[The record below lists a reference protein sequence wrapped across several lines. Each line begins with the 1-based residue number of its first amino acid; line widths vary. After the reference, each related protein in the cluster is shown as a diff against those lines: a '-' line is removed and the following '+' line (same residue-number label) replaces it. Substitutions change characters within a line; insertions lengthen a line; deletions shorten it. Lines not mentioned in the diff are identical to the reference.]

1 MGGLVFRRT
10 IVLFLGF
17 NLFLAIIL
25 IPGVAAPDVLQ
36 LEEHE
41 PILIDGNLDFLNTA
55 SVEGWTGTGSE
66 ESPITIK
73 GFNIIGEYYGIRIT
87 NVDLNFRIEDCLING
102 SEGELSW
109 SFGILLDN
117 CSSATVEK
125 STIWGFDVGICLSHS
140 DCTLVSRT
148 EVFESFF
155 GVFVNHSSSVWL
167 HSLDIVMC
175 GVGVRLNHT
184 IHTSIDQT
192 IIDHCTYSG
201 IEGIYNSGTHLR
213 HNTIIGSEIGVAF
226 ALNENWVFEESAI
239 LSCETGIQASQS
251 SGGFVIRALIKNCSM
266 LGIRLEASST
276 NISIVENWFGPNN
289 TQNAQDDG
297 EANTWYED
305 ILQIGNYWSDYSGE
319 GPYTIPGSAGSV
331 DLYPTALEDAPD
343 WEDIVTIDDGQPG
356 DNGTSTDTTDDD
368 TLNPETMLIIS
379 ASVIVILLV
388 VTAMLRSRVS
398 GEMG

>member
-1 MGGLVFRRT
+1 MFRRT

-17 NLFLAIIL
+17 NLFLAMIL
-25 IPGVAAPDVLQ
+25 VPEVAAPDILL

-41 PILIDGNLDFLNTA
+41 PILIDGNQDFLNTA
-55 SVEGWTGTGSE
+55 SIEGWTGTGSE
-66 ESPITIK
+66 QSPITIK
-73 GFNIIGEYYGIRIT
+73 GFNITGDYYGIKIT
-87 NVDLNFRIEDCLING
+87 NVDLNFKIEGCLING
-102 SEGELSW
+102 SEGELDW

-117 CSSATVEK
+117 CSSASIEK
-125 STIWGFDVGICLSHS
+125 STIWGFDVGICLSNSIH
-140 DCTLVSRT
+140 TLVNRT

-155 GVFVNHSSSVWL
+155 GVFVNHSSYVRL

-184 IHTSIDQT
+184 RRASIDQT

-201 IEGIYNSGTHLR
+201 IEGIYDSGTHLQ
-213 HNTIIGSEIGVAF
+213 HNVIIGSEVGVAF
-226 ALNENWVFEESAI
+226 ALNGNWVFEESAI
-239 LSCETGIQASQS
+239 WSCETGIQASQS
-251 SGGFVIRALIKNCSM
+251 SGGFVIRALIKECSM

-331 DLYPTALEDAPD
+331 DLFPTSLEDAPN
-343 WEDIVTIDDGQPG
+343 WEDIVAIDDGQPG
-356 DNGTSTDTTDDD
+356 GDNTSTGTTDDD
-368 TLNPETMLIIS
+368 TLNPEIMLIAS

-398 GEMG
+398 DGMG